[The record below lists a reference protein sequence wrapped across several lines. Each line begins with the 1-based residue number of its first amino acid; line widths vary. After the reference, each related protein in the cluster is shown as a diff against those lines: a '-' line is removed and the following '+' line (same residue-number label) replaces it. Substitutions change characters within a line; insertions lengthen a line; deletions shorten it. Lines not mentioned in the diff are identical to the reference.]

1 MTRRPRRSRQ
11 SNRSQ
16 GSIVGDWLQALRGA
30 VTFLTRLPVP
40 RVGSGGGADGA
51 AATDWDAFR
60 SRPWTIPV
68 VGWLVGSLLGLLVF
82 LTSGLPAPTVTVAYL
97 VGIYLL
103 TGINHLDGVA
113 DLGDAVVVH
122 GDTERRRAVMTDTT
136 AGVGAVLAVVV
147 VIAGLLMAG
156 LSLAGIPLA
165 VAVAVVIAA
174 EVGAKLGMAA
184 MACFGTA
191 AHDGFGSQLTS
202 ATDPSAFVVPTL
214 LSIPVLAL
222 TWPQP
227 VAGLALAG
235 GLLGTA
241 LPWWWAHRHLEGV
254 SGDVFGA
261 ANEIGRIL
269 GLHVGVIAWTFW

>member
-1 MTRRPRRSRQ
+1 MTQRTLEKMA
-11 SNRSQ
+11 
-16 GSIVGDWLQALRGA
+16 GDWLRALRGA

-40 RVGSGGGADGA
+40 RNGRDGRSDEE
-51 AATDWDAFR
+51 AATNWDAFR
-60 SRPWTIPV
+60 LRPWTIPL
-68 VGWLVGSLLGLLVF
+68 VGWLVGSLLALLVF
-82 LTSGLPAPTVTVAYL
+82 LTSGLPAPTVAVVYL
-97 VGIYLL
+97 VGVYLL

-113 DLGDAVVVH
+113 DLGDAMVVH
-122 GDTERRRAVMTDTT
+122 GDADRKRAVMRDTT

-156 LSLAGIPLA
+156 LSFAGIPLSIA
-165 VAVAVVIAA
+165 LAVVVAA

-184 MACFGTA
+184 IACFGTA
-191 AHDGFGSQLTS
+191 AHDGFGSQLTN
-202 ATDPSAFVVPTL
+202 AADPSVFVVPVL

-241 LPWWWAHRHLEGV
+241 LPWWWARRHLEGV

-261 ANEIGRIL
+261 ANEVGRLL
-269 GLHVGVIAWTFW
+269 GLHVGVIAWTLW